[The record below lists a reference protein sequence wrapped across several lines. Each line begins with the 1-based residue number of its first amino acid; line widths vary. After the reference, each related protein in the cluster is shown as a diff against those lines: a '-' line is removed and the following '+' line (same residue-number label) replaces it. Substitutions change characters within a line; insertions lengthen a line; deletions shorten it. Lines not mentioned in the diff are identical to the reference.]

1 MVVESSSLM
10 IYIPPFRDNFK
21 YALNTF
27 AFTMKVR
34 ASMDGTNKV
43 YISEMTLRT
52 SSGQTIN
59 VGSSGGGGGGGGS
72 RRVIDVEGRVN

>member
-1 MVVESSSLM
+1 
-10 IYIPPFRDNFK
+10 
-21 YALNTF
+21 
-27 AFTMKVR
+27 
-34 ASMDGTNKV
+34 MDGENKV

-59 VGSSGGGGGGGGS
+59 VGSSGGGGGGGS